1 MVDRYRYEWVK
12 GKYLIKR
19 GCDLV
24 VTPGGNPFST
34 IYEDLAAMIC
44 EDMARYGPDPLDSLS
59 YVTFHASYMDFGFI
73 VAKSKLVRSLL
84 VRYGPEWDVALRR
97 LNVLHP
103 VVSWPFTAWGPAT
116 SDTTLDLKPYLGAP
130 EHMQAIQ
137 VWLESLS
144 VRAICSVQVCS
155 TAFHSIHVGY
165 RLLHPHSPISISTLA
180 QGISTVSDI
189 IHPFF
194 TNEDDPENTRENIMT
209 FLEKVKSYASF
220 PDEKLS

>member
-1 MVDRYRYEWVK
+1 MDRYRYEWVK
-12 GKYLIKR
+12 GKYLIRR

-44 EDMARYGPDPLDSLS
+44 EDMDRYGADPLDSLS
-59 YVTFHASYMDFGFI
+59 YVTLHASYMDFGFI
-73 VAKSKLVRSLL
+73 VAKSELVRSLL
-84 VRYGPEWDVALRR
+84 VRYRPEWDVALRQ
-97 LNVLHP
+97 LNLLRSVA
-103 VVSWPFTAWGPAT
+103 SWPFTAWGPA
-116 SDTTLDLKPYLGAP
+116 SSGMTLDLKLYLGAP
-130 EHMQAIQ
+130 EQIQAIQ
-137 VWLESLS
+137 AWLENLS
-144 VRAICSVQVCS
+144 VRAICSAQVCS

-165 RLLHPHSPISISTLA
+165 RLLHPRSPISVSTLA
-180 QGISTVSDI
+180 QGITTVSDM

-194 TNEDDPENTRENIMT
+194 ADEDDPENTRENIMT